1 MRIVAIL
8 RAIMFCAAVAAG
20 AAPAWA
26 QHKTDLVGGAG
37 GAPFEVV
44 YGGYLTGL
52 RLKQGNYVDAIGA
65 YYTQIERQ
73 TMQFTGNQV
82 GRGVGGPGGAEKD
95 VRCGP
100 GAVVVG
106 LRVTAFQEFAGN
118 IEPLCENLESGFRHW
133 VGTGWQPQIPGLK
146 LGLFRPF
153 VGQSI
158 RDGIY
163 SGDPMN
169 CPSGQAAVGFH
180 GRSGNYIDAIGLIC
194 KRLPRPDAAPP
205 PPPPASE
212 VMPGGSTNFTIREVG
227 KKRRCND
234 YGARA
239 VALKEQAARCGLT
252 GPRFD
257 AAYDDHVRFCMANP
271 RSRADEEDKARADA
285 LAACGAT
292 AGAGKDAYC
301 KGYAQEAVD
310 QANKARNAPL
320 KCGLSGAR
328 YDSTYWEHFGWC
340 QQVPREAAESEIRAR
355 DTEIKACISCRD
367 WTARALDQF
376 KRAQSCARP
385 LPTNEARW
393 RANSTEGHFRFCFV
407 SQPGGL
413 ASVNGAAVQQAISRD
428 ADLAACR

>member
-8 RAIMFCAAVAAG
+8 TAITFCAAVAAS

-26 QHKTDLVGGAG
+26 QYKTDLVGGAG

-73 TMQFTGNQV
+73 TMRFTGNQV

-100 GAVVVG
+100 GSLVVG
-106 LRVTAFQEFAGN
+106 LRFTAFDSFAGN
-118 IEPLCENLESGFRHW
+118 IEPLCENLDSGFRHW
-133 VGTGWQPQIPGLK
+133 AVTGWVPPPRDFK
-146 LGLFRPF
+146 LFGPF
-153 VGQSI
+153 YGSSI

-234 YGARA
+234 YGTRA

-320 KCGLSGAR
+320 KCGLSGPR
-328 YDSTYWEHFGWC
+328 YDATYWEHFGWC

-355 DTEIKACISCRD
+355 DMEIKACISCRD